1 MFIVSTDMDNLSS
14 TWLEEL
20 LNAVGS
26 HLEAQKS
33 EAAIVVV
40 GGATL
45 SVLGIVDRTTKD
57 VDVIAQATRDD
68 DDSWTLTPP
77 VPLPEVLQ
85 KAVAL
90 VGRDYGLAADWLN
103 TEVGAQW
110 RQGLPDSILQDME
123 WRQYTALWVGFAGRQ
138 TLITLKLFAA
148 VDRSPESVH
157 YQDLLALQPTPGELA
172 TAERWVVGQD
182 TSEHFPILIQDVI
195 SHVRRDLQG
204 D

>member
-1 MFIVSTDMDNLSS
+1 MDNLTP

-26 HLEAQKS
+26 HLEGQKS

-45 SVLGIVDRTTKD
+45 SVLGIVDRPTKD
-57 VDVIAQATRDD
+57 VDVIAQARRDD
-68 DDSWTLTPP
+68 GGNWTLTPP
-77 VPLPEVLQ
+77 MPLPEALQ

-90 VGRDYGLAADWLN
+90 VGRDYGLAANWLN

-110 RQGLPDSILQDME
+110 PHGLPESTLLDTE
-123 WRQYTALWVGFAGRQ
+123 WRRYAALWVGFVGRQ

-148 VDRSPESVH
+148 VDRGPESVH
-157 YQDLLALQPTPGELA
+157 YQDLLALQPTSSELA
-172 TAERWVVGQD
+172 TAEEWVVGQD
-182 TSEHFPILIQDVI
+182 TSELFPSLIQDVI
-195 SHVRRDLQG
+195 SHVRRDLQRN
-204 D
+204 

>member
-1 MFIVSTDMDNLSS
+1 MDNLTSD
-14 TWLEEL
+14 WLEEL

-26 HLEAQKS
+26 HLEAQES

-57 VDVIAQATRDD
+57 VDVIAQAIRDD
-68 DDSWTLTPP
+68 DDNWTLTPP
-77 VPLPEVLQ
+77 VPLPEALQ

-90 VGRDYGLAADWLN
+90 VGRDYGLGADWLN

-110 RQGLPDSILQDME
+110 GQGLPDSILQDTE
-123 WRQYTALWVGFAGRQ
+123 WRRYAALWVGFVGRQ

-148 VDRSPESVH
+148 VDRSAASVH
-157 YQDLLALQPTPGELA
+157 YQDLLALQPTSSELA
-172 TAERWVVGQD
+172 TAEEWVMGQD
-182 TSEHFPILIQDVI
+182 TSEHFPKLIQDVI
-195 SHVRRDLQG
+195 THVRRHLQR